1 MCGVTMCGRVL
12 AHQHSVKRLVPRVFA
27 TIAIVLLAAC
37 ASTGRLSSKRAGDHV
52 SPAARLDAIR
62 RAQVWEPTDV
72 ASMNLRVGPKGHG
85 SFTPD
90 EAVRCT
96 YSDKVMT
103 GNSPKFT
110 CIIPPDDEV
119 KVKFGRENGE
129 VYAEVAATR
138 LFWALGFPA
147 DRMYPVSVLCAGC
160 PPREKATRDDATGA
174 VLFDP
179 ASIERKLKGHSIETE
194 PDSGWAWP
202 ELDTVDEAAGGAP
215 RAHRDALKL
224 LAVFIQHT
232 DSKPAQQRLLCVDEN
247 ADGERGERS
256 ERGVCAH
263 PVMMV
268 NDLGQTFG
276 RSNLFN
282 RDHVGS
288 VNLEKW
294 AGSHV
299 WLDQSHCIGD
309 LAPSQ
314 SGTLDNPL
322 ISEAGRKFLS
332 DLLMRLSDAQ
342 LRDLFEVSRFEE
354 RAEGN
359 KRHGTVDEWVN
370 AFKKKRG
377 EIAST
382 TCPS

>member
-1 MCGVTMCGRVL
+1 MAV
-12 AHQHSVKRLVPRVFA
+12 
-27 TIAIVLLAAC
+27 IVLMAGC
-37 ASTGRLSSKRAGDHV
+37 ASRGRLSAKKADAHV
-52 SPAARLDAIR
+52 STAARLDAIR

-72 ASMNLRVGPKGHG
+72 AAMNLRIGPKGHG
-85 SFTPD
+85 SFAPD
-90 EAVRCT
+90 ETIHCRYA
-96 YSDKVMT
+96 DKVMS

-110 CIIPPDDEV
+110 CVIPPDDEV

-138 LFWALGFPA
+138 LFWALGFPV
-147 DRMYPVSVLCAGC
+147 DRMYPVRVICADC
-160 PPREKATRDDATGA
+160 PARQEVTRDDATGA
-174 VLFDP
+174 IVFDP
-179 ASIERKLKGHSIETE
+179 ASVERKLKGRAIETA

-215 RAHRDALKL
+215 RAQRDALKL
-224 LAVFIQHT
+224 LAVFVQHT
-232 DSKPAQQRLLCVDEN
+232 DNKPAQQRLLCSDEN
-247 ADGERGERS
+247 AKDEQGG
-256 ERGVCAH
+256 CAH

-299 WLDQSHCIGD
+299 WLDASHCIGD

-314 SGTLDNPL
+314 TGTLDNPQ
-322 ISEAGRKFLS
+322 ISEAGRRFLS

-342 LRDLFEVSRFEE
+342 LRDLFDVARFAE
-354 RAEGN
+354 RAESSN
-359 KRHGTVDEWVN
+359 RPGTIEEWVS

>member
-1 MCGVTMCGRVL
+1 MAVMVL
-12 AHQHSVKRLVPRVFA
+12 MG
-27 TIAIVLLAAC
+27 AC
-37 ASTGRLSSKRAGDHV
+37 ASRGRLSSKKADAHV
-52 SPAARLDAIR
+52 SPSARLDAIH
-62 RAQVWEPTDV
+62 RAQVWEATDI

-85 SFTPD
+85 AFAPD
-90 EAVRCT
+90 ETVRCK
-96 YSDKVMT
+96 YADKVMT

-110 CIIPPDDEV
+110 CVIPPDDEM

-147 DRMYPVSVLCAGC
+147 DRMYPVRVLCTDC
-160 PPREKATRDDATGA
+160 PAREETTRDEASGA
-174 VLFDP
+174 ILFDP
-179 ASIERKLKGHSIETE
+179 ASIERKLKGHAIETA

-202 ELDTVDEAAGGAP
+202 ELDKVEEAAGGAS
-215 RAHRDALKL
+215 RAQRDALKL
-224 LAVFIQHT
+224 LAVFVQHT
-232 DSKPAQQRLLCVDEN
+232 DNKPAQQRLLCADEESE
-247 ADGERGERS
+247 GERGEHG
-256 ERGVCAH
+256 EHGDRGRCAH

-294 AGSHV
+294 SGSHI
-299 WLDQSHCIGD
+299 WLDASHCIGD

-314 SGTLDNPL
+314 SGTLDNPT
-322 ISEAGRKFLS
+322 IHEAGRKFLS

-342 LRDLFEVSRFEE
+342 LRDLFDVARFDE

-359 KRHGTVDEWVN
+359 KRQGTVEEWVS

>member
-1 MCGVTMCGRVL
+1 MLRASSVAGV
-12 AHQHSVKRLVPRVFA
+12 
-27 TIAIVLLAAC
+27 IAAGLLTAC
-37 ASTGRLSSKRAGDHV
+37 ASRGGLSAKKPEFHFSE
-52 SPAARLDAIR
+52 AARREAIH
-62 RAQVWEPTDV
+62 RAQVWEATDV
-72 ASMNLRVGPKGHG
+72 ASMDMRTGPKGHG
-85 SFTPD
+85 SFAPD
-90 EAVRCT
+90 ETVRCMHR
-96 YSDKVMT
+96 DKPMS

-110 CIIPPDDEV
+110 CVIPPDDEV

-138 LFWALGFPA
+138 LFWALGFPV
-147 DRMYPVSVLCAGC
+147 DRMYPVRVLCEGC
-160 PPREKATRDDATGA
+160 PEGQEGVRDSGA

-179 ASIERKLKGHSIETE
+179 ASIERKLKGWAIETGT
-194 PDSGWAWP
+194 DSGWAWP
-202 ELDTVDEAAGGAP
+202 ELDTVEERAGGAP
-215 RAHRDALKL
+215 LAQRDALKL

-232 DSKPAQQRLLCVDEN
+232 DSKPAQQRLLCTD
-247 ADGERGERS
+247 DKS
-256 ERGVCAH
+256 EEEQRRCEH

-282 RDHVGS
+282 RDQVGS

-299 WLDQSHCIGD
+299 WSDAKLCIGD
-309 LAPSQ
+309 LPPSQ
-314 SGTLDNPL
+314 SGTLDNPH

-332 DLLMRLSDAQ
+332 DLMMQLSDDQ
-342 LRDLFEVSRFEE
+342 LRAMFDVARFAE
-354 RAEGN
+354 RKEGDH
-359 KRHGTVDEWVN
+359 RSPTVDEWVD

-377 EIAST
+377 EIASR